1 MNYSSKL
8 KNNMLGR
15 EITPFNV
22 CKLSCSNTCRYSC
35 TAKNAAKH
43 PKYSHST
50 FNNNLN
56 KDDRK

>member
-1 MNYSSKL
+1 
-8 KNNMLGR
+8 MLGR

-22 CKLSCSNTCRYSC
+22 CKLSCTNTCRYSC

-56 KDDRK
+56 KDDKK